1 MRTVWHRI
9 PICGP
14 DAPRPLR
21 AAKHMTPT
29 VHVRADVLGMIVAHA
44 RRAYPMEC
52 CGLLLGHRVDERC
65 EIKRIME
72 SPNIAEGDRRV
83 SYQVD
88 WGVLLE
94 ATKASRSAAE
104 GIIGFYHS
112 HPEGPGEP
120 SQTDQRD
127 AWLDHSYLIVAYPR
141 NAHPEATCWRWTGD
155 PPRRVRELVEV
166 DESDSGERR

>member
-1 MRTVWHRI
+1 
-9 PICGP
+9 
-14 DAPRPLR
+14 
-21 AAKHMTPT
+21 MTPT
-29 VHVRADVLGMIVAHA
+29 IHVPADVLQMIVAHA

-52 CGLLLGHRVDERC
+52 CGLLIGRRVDDRC
-65 EIKRIME
+65 EITRIIE
-72 SPNIAEGDRRV
+72 SANIAEGNRCV

-112 HPEGPGEP
+112 HPEGPCEP

-127 AWLDHSYLIVAYPR
+127 AWLDHSYLIVARPR
-141 NAHPEATCWRWTGD
+141 ESSPEVTCWRWTGD
-155 PPRRVRELVEV
+155 PPLRVRERIEL
-166 DESDSGERR
+166 GETLR